1 YGPTAAYGSFS
12 ALDGALVTAHSRVL
26 AGLAAGT
33 AYHYR
38 VRSRDAA
45 GNLAVSADLSFTTP
59 PATALPDGDA
69 DGVADSADNCPT
81 LYNPAQI
88 DSDGDGRGDVC
99 QNLPRS
105 ANIDDTGSSH
115 GRIDGSDLF
124 PLARAFGSCRGDPL
138 FNAAADLN
146 PEGCV
151 DGYDLAL
158 LISLWGR
165 VVP

>member
-1 YGPTAAYGSFS
+1 
-12 ALDGALVTAHSRVL
+12 VTAHSRVL
-26 AGLAAGT
+26 TGLAAST
-33 AYHYR
+33 LYHYR

-45 GNLAVSADLSFTTP
+45 GNLALSADFSFTTTPVP
-59 PATALPDGDA
+59 PPVDGDG
-69 DGVADSADNCPT
+69 DGVSDSADNCPS
-81 LYNPAQI
+81 LYNPAQA
-88 DSDGDGRGDVC
+88 DSDRDGRGDVC

-124 PLARAFGSCRGDPL
+124 PLARAFGSCRGDPR
-138 FNAAADLN
+138 FDAAADLN

-158 LISLWGR
+158 LISLWGK